1 VPLLA
6 ALTSFIIAV
15 IENSVTTADTKN
27 KIRIVF
33 SYPVFKVKQ
42 NFLTMLK
49 LISVSGCW
57 ICYN

>member
-1 VPLLA
+1 
-6 ALTSFIIAV
+6 V